1 MEQPPNGRD
10 AVDQMELAA
19 TIAVLENGTAA
30 IPQNAMQEH
39 IESMMDELMGMT
51 EEQVRPAA

>member
-10 AVDQMELAA
+10 AVDQMAHAA
-19 TIAVLENGTAA
+19 MIAVLENGDAA
-30 IPQNAMQEH
+30 ISQNAMQEH
-39 IESMMDELMGMT
+39 IESMMEELMGMT